1 MTTEFADK
9 VALITGGGSG
19 IGKATVIAFAS
30 KGASVIVVDVDAE
43 GGEETVQIVNEMDG
57 EATFI
62 KADVSQANEVE
73 NIVNQTVEIYGRIDC
88 AHNNAGIEGA
98 RALTADCLEKDWD
111 RVIGINLKG
120 LWLCMKFEIP
130 AMLKQGRG
138 AIVNTASVNGLVGYR
153 ARPAYVAS
161 KHGVVGLTKAAALEY
176 AQQGIR
182 INAVCP
188 GFIRTPLIERALSQ
202 YPRDEAA
209 KIEQMII
216 GMEPVGRMGTSE
228 EVAQTVVWL
237 CSDAASFV
245 TGHAMAVD
253 GGILAQ

>member
-1 MTTEFADK
+1 MTAEFADK

-19 IGKATVIAFAS
+19 IGRASVIAFAS

-43 GGEETVQIVNEMDG
+43 GGEETVQLVNEMDG

-73 NIVNQTVEIYGRIDC
+73 TIVDQTIEIYGRIDY

-98 RALTADCLEKDWD
+98 RALTADCLEEDWD

-120 LWLCMKFEIP
+120 VWLCMKYEIP

-138 AIVNTASVNGLVGYR
+138 AIVNTASVSGLVGYR

-209 KIEQMII
+209 KIEQLII

-237 CSDAASFV
+237 CSDEASFV
-245 TGHAMAVD
+245 TGHALAVD
-253 GGILAQ
+253 GGFVAQ

>member
-1 MTTEFADK
+1 MTAEFADK

-19 IGKATVIAFAS
+19 IGRASVIAFAS

-43 GGEETVQIVNEMDG
+43 GGEETVQLVNEIDS

-73 NIVNQTVEIYGRIDC
+73 NIVNQTVEIYGRIDY

-98 RALTADCLEKDWD
+98 RALTADCLEEDWD

-120 LWLCMKFEIP
+120 VWLCMKFEIP

-202 YPRDEAA
+202 YPGDEAT

>member
-1 MTTEFADK
+1 MTAKFAGK

-19 IGKATVIAFAS
+19 IGRASVIEFAS

-43 GGEETVQIVNEMDG
+43 GGEETVQLANEMDG

-62 KADVSQANEVE
+62 KADVSQANEVK
-73 NIVNQTVEIYGRIDC
+73 NVVNQTVEIYGRMDY
-88 AHNNAGIEGA
+88 AHNNAGIDGA
-98 RALTADCLEKDWD
+98 RALTADYLEENWD

-120 LWLCMKFEIP
+120 VWLCMKFEIP
-130 AMLKQGRG
+130 VMLKQGRG

-182 INAVCP
+182 VNAVCP
-188 GFIRTPLIERALSQ
+188 GFIRTPMIEHALSQ
-202 YPRDEAA
+202 YPGDEAR

-228 EVAQTVVWL
+228 EVAHTVVWL
-237 CSDAASFV
+237 CSDAASFI

-253 GGILAQ
+253 GGFVAQ